1 MSPSLCL
8 FALCTNFFNSNNR
21 SKWKYSSTPIT
32 RSMFV
37 NICIRRCSGQCG
49 KESTNVCNI
58 NITISFVV
66 CDEDLF
72 FVGFSLESFFNKKTL
87 IIMKNVSTIQLCYSS
102 FEKKIR
108 KRICRAQEIVQSL
121 ELRKKPNI
129 FGHDTINILM
139 IFLFFTTRL
148 LTKLSLNLLWWFHNV
163 DSMRWGGTF
172 SPHFKEEKVPPL
184 LSSQWN
190 EIPLKMEWG
199 KVWIR
204 VIFGQNF
211 NQQSLSDISFV
222 LISSTSCLN
231 LPKIWLPYNSLR
243 KLCYYCAHENS
254 HEAKIWNNAFFGF
267 L

>member
-32 RSMFV
+32 RRMFV

-102 FEKKIR
+102 FEKKIW

-121 ELRKKPNI
+121 ELRKKSNI
-129 FGHDTINILM
+129 FGQDTINILM

-148 LTKLSLNLLWWFHNV
+148 LTKLYLNLLWWFHNV
-163 DSMRWGGTF
+163 DSMRRGGTHF
-172 SPHFKEEKVPPL
+172 TDWKGVGEPFLLWNKGKSFLPSFQRRKSSPTPFQSVKWNPP
-184 LSSQWN
+184 
-190 EIPLKMEWG
+190 
-199 KVWIR
+199 
-204 VIFGQNF
+204 QNGVRQGLDKGYF
-211 NQQSLSDISFV
+211 WTEF
-222 LISSTSCLN
+222 
-231 LPKIWLPYNSLR
+231 
-243 KLCYYCAHENS
+243 
-254 HEAKIWNNAFFGF
+254 
-267 L
+267 

>member
-37 NICIRRCSGQCG
+37 SICIRRCSGQCG

-87 IIMKNVSTIQLCYSS
+87 VIMKNISTIQLCYSS

-129 FGHDTINILM
+129 FGQDTINILM
-139 IFLFFTTRL
+139 IFLFFTARL

-163 DSMRWGGTF
+163 DSMRWGGTHF
-172 SPHFKEEKVPPL
+172 TDWKGVGEPFFLWNKGKSFLPLFQRRKSSPTPFQSVKWNPP
-184 LSSQWN
+184 
-190 EIPLKMEWG
+190 
-199 KVWIR
+199 
-204 VIFGQNF
+204 QNGVRQGLDKGYF
-211 NQQSLSDISFV
+211 WTEF
-222 LISSTSCLN
+222 
-231 LPKIWLPYNSLR
+231 
-243 KLCYYCAHENS
+243 
-254 HEAKIWNNAFFGF
+254 
-267 L
+267 